1 MCYFK
6 RKRGNNNNNY
16 KKQTVW
22 KYDWH
27 QIFNNQA
34 RCAHTNLS
42 IFDEKWT
49 NTIIFY
55 SLLCYLKKE
64 KSFILHRS
72 ILDRKMRET
81 WSVAKLCLE
90 YFFLKIL
97 LNVVCHCYKQQKLF
111 FLFFSVYLFQMCYD
125 LISIFVW
132 FCFFSCVTAWSECGK
147 IYESRL
153 FFIYIYLLFPCLKSF
168 YIPIKV
174 RMYVYSFSILFIKYY
189 IVIVN
194 NRYRWHFIHFYYSFF
209 PSISLTLIYVCI
221 ISYKRYRLF

>member
-90 YFFLKIL
+90 YFFFLKIL

-132 FCFFSCVTAWSECGK
+132 FCFFFLMLQHEASAGRFMNLVCFSFTFIC
-147 IYESRL
+147 
-153 FFIYIYLLFPCLKSF
+153 FFLASNHFTYL
-168 YIPIKV
+168 
-174 RMYVYSFSILFIKYY
+174 
-189 IVIVN
+189 
-194 NRYRWHFIHFYYSFF
+194 
-209 PSISLTLIYVCI
+209 
-221 ISYKRYRLF
+221 